1 MNPKKYHQSVADY
14 YDEEAESFESR
25 ANTNHVLMTLR
36 NVFRQKVLE
45 GGVQDLLEIGYG
57 PGLDM
62 VWFAD
67 IKEVESV
74 IGLDITP
81 EFHKIVVQKAE
92 KSTKMNP
99 LLGGPEDS
107 TKHLELNSIDTI
119 YVFFG
124 ALNTCGELEKA
135 IFEMSKVIKPGGK
148 IVATF
153 VNKWYAFD
161 VLWNILM
168 LRPNKAINRLRK
180 VRGGYSPTRFLASRC
195 YSARQI
201 HGIFKKY
208 LTKTH
213 RSGYCIT
220 HPAWYRHHWAPYLS
234 FRSKFLYKFD
244 AFLQWTPFWNLG
256 EYSLYI
262 YEKPA

>member
-1 MNPKKYHQSVADY
+1 MNAEKYHQSVADY

-25 ANTNHVLMTLR
+25 ANNNHVLMTLR

-45 GGVQDLLEIGYG
+45 GDVQDLLEIGYG

-62 VWFAD
+62 MWFAD
-67 IKEVESV
+67 VKEVGSV
-74 IGLDITP
+74 NGLDITP
-81 EFHKIVVQKAE
+81 EFHKIVSQKAQ
-92 KSTKMNP
+92 KASKMNP

-107 TKHLELNSIDTI
+107 SKYLKPNSIDTI

-135 IFEMSKVIKPGGK
+135 VSDMSKVLKPGGR

-168 LRPNKAINRLRK
+168 LRPNKAISRLRK
-180 VRGGYSPTRFLASRC
+180 VWGGYSPTRFLASRC

-201 HGIFKKY
+201 HGVFQKDLIKK
-208 LTKTH
+208 H

-220 HPAWYRHHWAPYLS
+220 HPAWYRHHWAPYQS
-234 FRSKFLYKFD
+234 VRSKFLYKFD

-262 YEKPA
+262 YEKPE